1 MTDATRLVFE
11 TLKERPELLGN
22 LKMLLTMPVTDGPYE
37 RVLTYEEQVIE
48 VAETVSGELLL
59 DADGLAYCL
68 IESLLDDVEYD
79 TLLEII
85 LGNL

>member
-11 TLKERPELLGN
+11 TLKERREFLGN

-37 RVLTYEEQVIE
+37 RLLTYEEQVTE
-48 VAETVSGELLL
+48 VMESVSTAFSV
-59 DADGLAYCL
+59 DADGLAFLL
-68 IESLLDDVEYD
+68 IEGLLFDVEYD
-79 TLLEII
+79 TLLEMI